1 MPDPV
6 SHLLQRAS
14 WFAEKLFKQRGAL
27 RTMFWCTE
35 TEDGRR
41 QMFESACTVERAEV
55 SDAEALAVLC
65 AELRA
70 EFATDE
76 VVRYAVAFAARAT
89 TLLWSSV
96 LHRAIERRAHEVIAL
111 EAHAANVHLRA
122 QRYIVHVGGVPRLA
136 ALGPIELAPVAHF
149 GSLITK

>member
-41 QMFESACTVERAEV
+41 QMFESACTT
-55 SDAEALAVLC
+55 AEA
-65 AELRA
+65 
-70 EFATDE
+70 
-76 VVRYAVAFAARAT
+76 
-89 TLLWSSV
+89 
-96 LHRAIERRAHEVIAL
+96 
-111 EAHAANVHLRA
+111 
-122 QRYIVHVGGVPRLA
+122 
-136 ALGPIELAPVAHF
+136 GPIKRAGMSRLRLDSA
-149 GSLITK
+149 S